1 VKRDK
6 PRNLPA
12 SVSDRLR
19 TLAHQRQEENQN
31 LLNRYGLERWLYR
44 MSRSAHSD
52 RFVLK
57 GAMLFSLWSDTPH
70 RQTRDLDLLGFGSSS
85 IPELE
90 SVIREICAVTVE
102 PDGLEFLLHS
112 VRGGAIRVE
121 EEYAGVR
128 IKLMAMLGKARIP
141 IQIDVGFGDSITP
154 APEEQTFPTLL
165 DFPAPHL
172 RAYRRETVIA
182 EKFHAMVDIGLSNT
196 RLKDY
201 FDIRTLAQQ
210 FEFEGEILAAAI
222 KATFERRQTPL
233 PSSLPAAL
241 GPQFAADSARL
252 KQWTAFL
259 KKNNLPATDAS
270 LEETVKLIG
279 EFLMPPVS
287 AINRGENFETTWY
300 PGGYWQSKSPAKK
313 KT

>member
-19 TLAHQRQEENQN
+19 MLAHQRQEENQN

-44 MSRSAHSD
+44 MSR
-52 RFVLK
+52 
-57 GAMLFSLWSDTPH
+57 
-70 RQTRDLDLLGFGSSS
+70 
-85 IPELE
+85 
-90 SVIREICAVTVE
+90 
-102 PDGLEFLLHS
+102 
-112 VRGGAIRVE
+112 
-121 EEYAGVR
+121 
-128 IKLMAMLGKARIP
+128 
-141 IQIDVGFGDSITP
+141 
-154 APEEQTFPTLL
+154 
-165 DFPAPHL
+165 
-172 RAYRRETVIA
+172 
-182 EKFHAMVDIGLSNT
+182 MVDIGLSNT

-201 FDIRTLAQQ
+201 FDIRTLARQ

-241 GPQFAADSARL
+241 GSQFAADSARL
-252 KQWTAFL
+252 KQWNAFL
-259 KKNNLPATDAS
+259 KKNNLPTTDVS

-287 AINRGENFETTWY
+287 AVNRGENFETTWY
-300 PGGYWQSKSPAKK
+300 PGGYWQSKSPAKE